1 MIDIR
6 PATADDLPRIE
17 QIYDAIH
24 TAEETGAT
32 SVGWARGVY
41 PTRATAQAAL
51 DDGALFVR
59 DDNGVLVSSGR
70 IDRTQVPVYA
80 QVPWQYAA
88 PPEQVL
94 VLHTLVVD
102 PAAAGHGYGTQFVRF
117 YEQYAR
123 EHGCPELRI
132 DTNAKNANARR
143 LYAYL
148 GYRETGIAPC
158 TFNGIDGVALVC
170 LEKWLGSEP

>member
-17 QIYDAIH
+17 EIYDAIH
-24 TAEETGAT
+24 TAEETGAA

-51 DDGALFVR
+51 DDGALFVLE
-59 DDNGVLVSSGR
+59 DDGVLVAAGR
-70 IDRTQVPVYA
+70 IDQVQVPVYA
-80 QVPWQYAA
+80 QVPWQYTA

-102 PAAAGHGYGTQFVRF
+102 PTIARHGYGTQFVRF
-117 YEQYAR
+117 Y
-123 EHGCPELRI
+123 
-132 DTNAKNANARR
+132 ARR
-143 LYAYL
+143 AHAAGSSAGQRATY
-148 GYRETGIAPC
+148 GYQPAITSRPGKSAAQSDARPVPPRC
-158 TFNGIDGVALVC
+158 AR
-170 LEKWLGSEP
+170 SAA

>member
-24 TAEETGAT
+24 TAEETGAA

-51 DDGALFVR
+51 DDGALFVLE
-59 DDNGVLVSSGR
+59 DDGVLVAAGR
-70 IDRTQVPVYA
+70 IDQVQVPVYA

-102 PAAAGHGYGTQFVRF
+102 PTIARHGYGTQFVRF
-117 YEQYAR
+117 
-123 EHGCPELRI
+123 
-132 DTNAKNANARR
+132 
-143 LYAYL
+143 
-148 GYRETGIAPC
+148 
-158 TFNGIDGVALVC
+158 
-170 LEKWLGSEP
+170 